1 MGQVQV
7 PEDANAKVVQQTGLS
22 LHKPISL
29 FLLINPAERL
39 DALDE
44 LVNLYIRTTLS
55 LNSLPLTNDF
65 ALTIIF
71 FVTTLTNFT
80 NFGSCRPY
88 TKIELTWVVLSR

>member
-29 FLLINPAERL
+29 FLLINSAERL

-71 FVTTLTNFT
+71 SSLHLRILPILGHADHTQ
-80 NFGSCRPY
+80 
-88 TKIELTWVVLSR
+88 KIELTWVVLSR